1 MRELTGCSIEI
12 GEEFKKECQI
22 IIKGKTR
29 EDNERA
35 KEQIYESLGYGKAAR
50 TFDDD
55 NEDFQIDWGSVEKE
69 YEEAQKIKW
78 AKCPPLKKG
87 ISWTFL
93 FPLEIANFWKHR
105 YPVL

>member
-55 NEDFQIDWGSVEKE
+55 TEDFQIDWGSVEKE

-87 ISWTFL
+87 MYFV
-93 FPLEIANFWKHR
+93 NF
-105 YPVL
+105 YLQMQNF